1 MYKNKVKGNASKYD
15 KSFSWSDKAYG
26 LIFTLY
32 LLAIK
37 KKFLFIYSFFGWVA
51 HWILDSPTKYQTQVP
66 RIWSMEP

>member
-37 KKFLFIYSFFGWVA
+37 KKISIYLFIFWLGGT
-51 HWILDSPTKYQTQVP
+51 LDLRFPNKDQTQVP